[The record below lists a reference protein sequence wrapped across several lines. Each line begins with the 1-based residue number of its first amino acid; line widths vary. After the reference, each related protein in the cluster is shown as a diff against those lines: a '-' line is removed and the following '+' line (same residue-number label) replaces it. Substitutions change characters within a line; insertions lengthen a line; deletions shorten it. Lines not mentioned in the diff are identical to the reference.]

1 MNPGKL
7 MKRRKLKTIFF
18 TGILVM
24 TPALVSLL
32 VIYYIFDK
40 IDGILS
46 PIIRQSLSVYAP
58 QIVVP
63 GPIISIV
70 SVLLIVFMIFVV
82 GLLAGNYM
90 GRKLFSLMDSLLSRT
105 PIVKGI
111 YTAVKQFMDAFK
123 LSNSERFH
131 KVVALEYPKDGM
143 WVIGFVTSDV
153 GPLKTAAISEE
164 KTPLLNV
171 FIPTTPNPTS
181 GYLVMVSPE
190 KVRELNMTIEQGI
203 KLVVSAG
210 VVQHDGPQSGPV
222 NGE

>member
-1 MNPGKL
+1 
-7 MKRRKLKTIFF
+7 MKRRKLKTTFF
-18 TGILVM
+18 TGILVI

-46 PIIRQSLSVYAP
+46 PVIHRSLALYAP
-58 QIVVP
+58 EISIP
-63 GPIISIV
+63 APLISIV
-70 SVLLIVFMIFVV
+70 SVLLIVLLIFIV
-82 GLLAGNYM
+82 GLLAGNYI
-90 GRKLFSLMDSLLSRT
+90 GKKVFSLLDTLLSRT
-105 PIVKGI
+105 PIVKGV
-111 YTAVKQFMDAFK
+111 YLAVKQFMNAFK
-123 LSNSERFH
+123 ISNSERFH

-153 GPLKTAAISEE
+153 GPSKTSVITQNKE
-164 KTPLLNV
+164 PLLNI

-203 KLVVSAG
+203 KFVVSAG
-210 VVQHDGPQSGPV
+210 VVQHDRP
-222 NGE
+222 